1 MLNNSKRI
9 LSILMSVIMIVTS
22 AVSAAVSSGAVEE
35 ITAAFESTSKETTG
49 NYYPD
54 ETTASTV
61 PDTGVTYPSTHLGT
75 TTASTDGQP
84 LLGDVDG
91 DGYTTSAD
99 ARLIL
104 RQAAFLDSIDILN
117 KNQQIAGDVSFDGK
131 FSAVDARLILRMSAE
146 IETIDR
152 QAPVRKN
159 LDTER
164 SSDTE
169 IITNTTSWVNPGDTI
184 TVTIS
189 GRNIAGL
196 TQANFVFT
204 YDETVLEFVSISKAG
219 NATYDM
225 GAGDKVADGKFT
237 WALFYMDVCMADQG
251 IAVITF
257 KTLKT
262 TATQINYK
270 ITTWEGTGIPK
281 DGTISLTPT
290 AETTTTRPPET
301 TTDTHP
307 VTRPPLTVPPE
318 TTTAPNTSVILSS
331 NISELKNISVGDKFK
346 ITFSAKNL
354 SNIYYAYFDINVDN
368 NYLKITGATR
378 PEYAYF
384 GGLDGVEQNNAFW
397 GFNYDLAPGYCESI
411 FCTVT
416 FEAIKAGT
424 TEIRFSA
431 KTGSKTATT
440 LDVTELTEI
449 LVINERTSEET
460 TTAERTTIDK
470 TTTTERTTHYNET
483 TTGSGTTDG
492 GLDPH
497 PGVNIIIFNFT
508 VIIGS
513 GITPDD
519 FRNNVYNNIVTILSS
534 DGKVLDDTL
543 FIGTGCTVCIY
554 DSQGNIL
561 FRYDVSVRYD
571 INGDGKITAADA
583 RLALRA
589 SAKIDTIDGIYAIAA
604 DSNNDG
610 KITAMDARTILRIA
624 AGLEKTETGTD
635 TDPGTE
641 SVSPDFDRLSELITL
656 TFGNSFNPDKADT
669 AYVIDNLILANI
681 LCPAYNAYFSRDSY
695 QALGEG
701 NTIKDPLD
709 KFSCHYYKIPVQNVK
724 WICENI
730 YNIEFDMNYTS
741 ANGSSYYYDGYIY
754 AFYPQSGSGPW
765 EYKTQIEYSHLL
777 DSGHYEIIASYLESD
792 NFGESFDYET
802 SLIIHAEWKQIDGRY
817 DWVFESVNE
826 LRAIY

>member
-1 MLNNSKRI
+1 MFKNGKRI

-54 ETTASTV
+54 ETITAV
-61 PDTGVTYPSTHLGT
+61 PDTGVTYPSTRPET
-75 TTASTDGQP
+75 TTGSTDGQP

-99 ARLIL
+99 ARLAL
-104 RQAAFLDSIDILN
+104 RDAAKIDKIDDVYTKAADVDDS
-117 KNQQIAGDVSFDGK
+117 GK
-131 FSAVDARLILRMSAE
+131 ITAMDARLILRMSAE

-152 QAPVRKN
+152 QAPVRTN

-164 SSDTE
+164 SSDTG
-169 IITNTTSWVNPGDTI
+169 IITDTTSWVTPGDTI

-189 GRNIAGL
+189 GRNITGL
-196 TQANFVFT
+196 TNANFVFT
-204 YDETVLEFVSISKAG
+204 YDETVLEFVSVAKAA
-219 NATYDM
+219 NSAYDM

-237 WALFYMDVCMADQG
+237 WALFYMDVCTADQG

-270 ITTWEGTGIPK
+270 ITTW
-281 DGTISLTPT
+281 DGTEVPEDGEIYVSPIERTT
-290 AETTTTRPPET
+290 ARPPET
-301 TTDTHP
+301 TTDTPP

-318 TTTAPNTSVILSS
+318 TTTAPNTSVVLSS
-331 NISELKNISVGDKFK
+331 TISELKNISVGDEFK

-354 SNIYYAYFDINVDN
+354 SNIYYAYFDVNVDS

-378 PEYAYF
+378 PESAQF
-384 GGLDGVEQNNAFW
+384 GKIGEYGAEW
-397 GFNYDLAPGYCESI
+397 GFRYDLLPGYCESI

-519 FRNNVYNNIVTILSS
+519 FRNNVYNNIVTILSP

-543 FIGTGCTVCIY
+543 FIGTGCTICIC

-561 FRYDVSVRYD
+561 FRYDVSVSYD

-604 DSNNDG
+604 DSNNDS
-610 KITAMDARTILRIA
+610 KITAMDARTILRKA
-624 AGLEKTETGTD
+624 AGLE
-635 TDPGTE
+635 
-641 SVSPDFDRLSELITL
+641 
-656 TFGNSFNPDKADT
+656 
-669 AYVIDNLILANI
+669 
-681 LCPAYNAYFSRDSY
+681 
-695 QALGEG
+695 
-701 NTIKDPLD
+701 
-709 KFSCHYYKIPVQNVK
+709 
-724 WICENI
+724 
-730 YNIEFDMNYTS
+730 
-741 ANGSSYYYDGYIY
+741 
-754 AFYPQSGSGPW
+754 
-765 EYKTQIEYSHLL
+765 
-777 DSGHYEIIASYLESD
+777 
-792 NFGESFDYET
+792 
-802 SLIIHAEWKQIDGRY
+802 
-817 DWVFESVNE
+817 
-826 LRAIY
+826 

>member
-1 MLNNSKRI
+1 MFNNSKRI

-49 NYYPD
+49 NYYTN
-54 ETTASTV
+54 ETTTSAV
-61 PDTGVTYPSTHLGT
+61 PDTEITYPSTRPET
-75 TTASTDGQP
+75 TTNSTDGQP

-99 ARLIL
+99 ARSVYRLMSELETPHNFKYPIMG
-104 RQAAFLDSIDILN
+104 DID
-117 KNQQIAGDVSFDGK
+117 KDGK
-131 FSAVDARLILRMSAE
+131 FTKYDAKTLLEMS
-146 IETIDR
+146 ISPETMDDT
-152 QAPVRKN
+152 APARTF

-164 SSDTE
+164 SDSVS
-169 IITNTTSWVNPGDTI
+169 IKTNINETDDATI
-184 TVTIS
+184 TVKIS
-189 GRNIAGL
+189 AYNMIGTKAGNI
-196 TQANFVFT
+196 FFT
-204 YDETVLEFVSISKAG
+204 YDINVLELISVS
-219 NATYDM
+219 N
-225 GAGDKVADGKFT
+225 GDLIPS
-237 WALFYMDVCMADQG
+237 ALFSTNNDQPG
-251 IAVITF
+251 KIAIAFAWTESCSSHFDSDRSLFEFTF
-257 KTLKT
+257 RALSTEP
-262 TATQINYK
+262 TQIDYV
-270 ITTWEGTGIPK
+270 IGTWDGTDAPQ

-290 AETTTTRPPET
+290 AETTTARPPET
-301 TTDTHP
+301 TTDTPP

-318 TTTAPNTSVILSS
+318 TTTDPNTSVVLSS
-331 NISELKNISVGDKFK
+331 TISELKNISVGDKFK

-384 GGLDGVEQNNAFW
+384 GGLDGIEQNNAFW

-431 KTGSKTATT
+431 KTGSKTDTT

-470 TTTTERTTHYNET
+470 TTATERTTHYNET

-543 FIGTGCTVCIY
+543 FIGTGCTVCIC
-554 DSQGNIL
+554 DAQGNIL
-561 FRYDVSVRYD
+561 FRYDVSVSYD

-610 KITAMDARTILRIA
+610 KITAMDARTILRKA
-624 AGLEKTETGTD
+624 AGLE
-635 TDPGTE
+635 
-641 SVSPDFDRLSELITL
+641 
-656 TFGNSFNPDKADT
+656 
-669 AYVIDNLILANI
+669 
-681 LCPAYNAYFSRDSY
+681 
-695 QALGEG
+695 
-701 NTIKDPLD
+701 
-709 KFSCHYYKIPVQNVK
+709 
-724 WICENI
+724 
-730 YNIEFDMNYTS
+730 
-741 ANGSSYYYDGYIY
+741 
-754 AFYPQSGSGPW
+754 
-765 EYKTQIEYSHLL
+765 
-777 DSGHYEIIASYLESD
+777 
-792 NFGESFDYET
+792 
-802 SLIIHAEWKQIDGRY
+802 
-817 DWVFESVNE
+817 
-826 LRAIY
+826 

>member
-1 MLNNSKRI
+1 MFNNSKRI

-61 PDTGVTYPSTHLGT
+61 PDTGVTYPSTHPGT

-99 ARLIL
+99 ARIICRESARVERLN
-104 RQAAFLDSIDILN
+104 DSLFYLADL
-117 KNQQIAGDVSFDGK
+117 VPDGTIR
-131 FSAVDARLILRMSAE
+131 ANDARLALRISSNLD
-146 IETIDR
+146 TIDG
-152 QAPVRKN
+152 QAPVRTF
-159 LDTER
+159 LDKER
-164 SSDTE
+164 SDSVKINAVSTDV
-169 IITNTTSWVNPGDTI
+169 SYVGDEI

-189 GRNIAGL
+189 ADNLSGTENGNIFFNYDASVLEYICIYRTEDVSCNMSSGDKIADGL
-196 TQANFVFT
+196 FSWAFFYLNAAKADSGLAVLRFKVLTDVKETTINYTIGTWDGTAAPRDGVFT
-204 YDETVLEFVSISKAG
+204 IP
-219 NATYDM
+219 
-225 GAGDKVADGKFT
+225 
-237 WALFYMDVCMADQG
+237 
-251 IAVITF
+251 VITNPEP
-257 KTLKT
+257 T
-262 TATQINYK
+262 TA
-270 ITTWEGTGIPK
+270 
-281 DGTISLTPT
+281 
-290 AETTTTRPPET
+290 RPPET
-301 TTDTHP
+301 TTDTPP

-318 TTTAPNTSVILSS
+318 TTTAPNTSVVLSS
-331 NISELKNISVGDKFK
+331 TISELKNISVGDEFE

-354 SNIYYAYFDINVDN
+354 SNIYYAYFDVNVDS

-378 PEYAYF
+378 PESAQF
-384 GGLDGVEQNNAFW
+384 GEIGEYGAGW
-397 GFNYDLAPGYCESI
+397 GFWYDLLPGYCESI

-508 VIIGS
+508 AIIGS

-543 FIGTGCTVCIY
+543 FIGTGCTICIC
-554 DSQGNIL
+554 DAQGNIL
-561 FRYDVSVRYD
+561 FRYDVSVSYD

-589 SAKIDTIDGIYAIAA
+589 AAKIDTLDGVYAMAA
-604 DSNNDG
+604 DVNDDG
-610 KITAMDARTILRIA
+610 KITAMDARTILRKA
-624 AGLEKTETGTD
+624 AGLE
-635 TDPGTE
+635 
-641 SVSPDFDRLSELITL
+641 
-656 TFGNSFNPDKADT
+656 
-669 AYVIDNLILANI
+669 
-681 LCPAYNAYFSRDSY
+681 
-695 QALGEG
+695 
-701 NTIKDPLD
+701 
-709 KFSCHYYKIPVQNVK
+709 
-724 WICENI
+724 
-730 YNIEFDMNYTS
+730 
-741 ANGSSYYYDGYIY
+741 
-754 AFYPQSGSGPW
+754 
-765 EYKTQIEYSHLL
+765 
-777 DSGHYEIIASYLESD
+777 
-792 NFGESFDYET
+792 
-802 SLIIHAEWKQIDGRY
+802 
-817 DWVFESVNE
+817 
-826 LRAIY
+826 